1 MANSPSKFCTQSRVM
16 LEFDKFLNA
25 NLGKL
30 NKYEEEVKKELFKN
44 NNEED
49 NRSRTPG
56 FVNSKK
62 NENSSKLNKNLQ
74 QRNISQN
81 KLDISKDKVKVR
93 SNVSKPKIEMKVEK
107 KNKDVNN
114 MKSIKKDEINMNKTN
129 KNNNVKS
136 QVKKDVTKLNTN
148 EKVRPLKLELSSFK
162 KNAEGMKKEREDLA
176 KTEKKISNKIIF
188 LDEPQPPKKSSI
200 NYSSE
205 ESSENKTK
213 LSVFYVSNLLSSISS
228 KLQKQDEEIHNHNVK
243 LSSEENKAF
252 SGNYLNGVLGSI
264 IKKFREETK
273 LLNESGIND
282 NILKRSS
289 LNFVGDLFGNINTN
303 LKKNYEIKEYIKEFP
318 DTNNNE
324 SSNKCLNDKKQ
335 LQTDIKRFSHKTTSL
350 KNSNSNVS
358 TSIRRNSQEDKK
370 INYQIEKKVL
380 LQKKNNSS
388 IVQQNII
395 INNTYIEN
403 SPTIVLNFKKSISN
417 KDSNI
422 KNDNS
427 SVPENN
433 NPRKSIKEKTLQSV
447 NEKKKSFFQ
456 QTQSSSTI
464 NNKELHEENKENFN
478 SFKRNSQKINSLV
491 ERNEKKNSD
500 NKDQKNECRH
510 RDLSSDAIIS
520 SKTMDRLNKSRS
532 KFKESIVPKE
542 KQSED
547 FQTKIEALSKMFVQK
562 NRLSLSSEPCK
573 EKVQKE
579 EHDNS
584 YIRTTLDK
592 PMRIKAINKKTKQ
605 NFN

>member
-1 MANSPSKFCTQSRVM
+1 MI
-16 LEFDKFLNA
+16 EFDKFLNA

-30 NKYEEEVKKELFKN
+30 NKYEEEVKKELYKN
-44 NNEED
+44 TNNEED
-49 NRSRTPG
+49 SRSRTPG
-56 FVNSKK
+56 FVNPKK
-62 NENSSKLNKNLQ
+62 NENSSKLHKPLQ

-93 SNVSKPKIEMKVEK
+93 SNVSKPKIEMKDNM

-129 KNNNVKS
+129 KINNVKS
-136 QVKKDVTKLNTN
+136 QVKKEVTKLNTN

-162 KNAEGMKKEREDLA
+162 KNSEGTKKEREDLV

-188 LDEPQPPKKSSI
+188 LDEPQLPKKS
-200 NYSSE
+200 NLNNSSE
-205 ESSENKTK
+205 ESAEIKTK
-213 LSVFYVSNLLSSISS
+213 ISVFFVSNLLTSISS
-228 KLQKQDEEIHNHNVK
+228 KLQKQDEEIHNHNIK
-243 LSSEENKAF
+243 LSSEQNKAL

-264 IKKFREETK
+264 IIKFREETK

-289 LNFVGDLFGNINTN
+289 LNFVGNLFGDINTT
-303 LKKNYEIKEYIKEFP
+303 LKKNDKIIESIKEVSDNKNDE
-318 DTNNNE
+318 TLKN
-324 SSNKCLNDKKQ
+324 SSNDKKQ
-335 LQTDIKRFSHKTTSL
+335 HQIDNKRYSQKTSSL
-350 KNSNSNVS
+350 KNSTSNLS

-370 INYQIEKKVL
+370 INYHTEKRVL
-380 LQKKNNSS
+380 IQNKNNSS

-417 KDSNI
+417 KDSSV
-422 KNDNS
+422 KNENT
-427 SVPENN
+427 SVPDNN
-433 NPRKSIKEKTLQSV
+433 NPRKSIKEKNLQSV

-456 QTQSSSTI
+456 QTQNSSNV
-464 NNKELHEENKENFN
+464 NNKEYVEENKQSLN

-491 ERNEKKNSD
+491 ERNEKKNND
-500 NKDQKNECRH
+500 NKDQSRH

-520 SKTMDRLNKSRS
+520 NKTMDRLNKSRS
-532 KFKESIVPKE
+532 KFKETIVPKE

-547 FQTKIEALSKMFVQK
+547 FQNKIDALSKMFVQN

-579 EHDNS
+579 EYDNS
-584 YIRTTLDK
+584 YIQTTLNK
-592 PMRIKAINKKTKQ
+592 PMRIKAINKKTIQ